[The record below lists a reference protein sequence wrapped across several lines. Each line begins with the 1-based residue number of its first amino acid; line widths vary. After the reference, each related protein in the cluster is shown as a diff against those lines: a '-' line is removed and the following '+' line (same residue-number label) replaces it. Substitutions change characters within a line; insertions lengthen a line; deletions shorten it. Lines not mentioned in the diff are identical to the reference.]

1 MNLSL
6 SGRKIAMTR
15 VSAET
20 QYITPIGSPTLDEL
34 LKDCDSFRK
43 GDPGG
48 GVKSDDPAHHIIDVE
63 ALYVKPVPYVLAF
76 NNLEYDVILRRR
88 FDFSRRRSSA
98 SVKTLLGGV
107 SGEACDGDILAVLG
121 ASGAGKS
128 TLIDALAGRVAE
140 GSLRGTV
147 TLNGEKVL
155 QSRLLKVIS
164 AYVMQDDLLFPMLTV
179 KETLMFAS
187 EFRLPRSLSKS
198 KKMERVEALIDQLG
212 LRNAANTVIGDEGH
226 RGVSGGERR
235 RVSIGIDII
244 HDPIVLFLDEPT
256 SGLDSTNAFMVVQV
270 LKRIAQSGSIV
281 IMSIHQPSARIV
293 ELLDRLIILSRG
305 KSVFNGSPA
314 ILPGFFS
321 DFGRP
326 IPEKENI
333 TEFALDLVREL
344 EGSKEGTKALV
355 DFNEKWQQNKISL
368 IQSAPQTNELEPDR
382 ALSLK
387 EAINA
392 SVSRG
397 KLVSGS
403 SRSNPTSMETVS
415 SYANPSLFETFIL
428 AKRYMKNWIRMPEL
442 VGTRIATV
450 MVTGS
455 LLATVYWKLD
465 HTPRGAQERLTLFA
479 FVVPTMFYCCLDNV
493 PVFIQERY
501 IFLRETTHNAYRT
514 SSYVISH
521 SLVSLP
527 QLIAPSLV
535 FSAITFWTVG
545 LSGGLEGFFFYCL
558 LIYASFWSGSSV
570 VTFISGV
577 VPHIMLCYMV
587 AITYLAYCLLL
598 SGFYVN
604 RDRIPF
610 YWTWFH
616 YISLLK
622 YPYEAVLINEFD
634 DPSRCFVK
642 GVQVFD
648 STLLGG
654 VSHSGKVK
662 LLETL
667 SDSLRTR
674 ITESTCLRTGSDLL
688 AQQGIT
694 QLSKWDCLWITF
706 ASGLF
711 FRILFYFALLFG
723 SRNKRT

>member
-6 SGRKIAMTR
+6 SGRKISLPR
-15 VSAET
+15 VLAET
-20 QYITPIGSPTLDEL
+20 QYITPDGSPTFEEL

-43 GDPGG
+43 GDSGDA
-48 GVKSDDPAHHIIDVE
+48 VKSDDPAHHHIIDVE
-63 ALYVKPVPYVLAF
+63 TLSVKPVPFVLAF
-76 NNLEYDVILRRR
+76 NNLAYDVTLRRR
-88 FDFSRRRSSA
+88 FDFSRRKSSC
-98 SVKTLLGGV
+98 SVKTLLDDV
-107 SGEACDGDILAVLG
+107 SGKACDGDILAVLG

-179 KETLMFAS
+179 KETLTFAS

-212 LRNAANTVIGDEGH
+212 LRNAVNTVIGDEGH

-244 HDPIVLFLDEPT
+244 RDPIVLFLDEPT

-270 LKRIAQSGSIV
+270 LKRIAQSGSVV
-281 IMSIHQPSARIV
+281 IMSIHQPSARILD
-293 ELLDRLIILSRG
+293 LLDRLIILSRG

-314 ILPGFFS
+314 SLPGFFS

-326 IPEKENI
+326 IPDKENI
-333 TEFALDLVREL
+333 TEFSLDLVREL
-344 EGSKEGTKALV
+344 EGSTEGTKGLV
-355 DFNEKWQQNKISL
+355 DFNEKWQKN
-368 IQSAPQTNELEPDR
+368 QSVRATPQTG
-382 ALSLK
+382 LSLK

-403 SRSNPTSMETVS
+403 SKANPISMETVS

-442 VGTRIATV
+442 LATRIATV
-450 MVTGS
+450 MVTGF

-465 HTPRGAQERLTLFA
+465 NTPRGAQERLTLFA

-527 QLIAPSLV
+527 QLLAPSLV
-535 FSAITFWTVG
+535 FASITFWTVG

-558 LIYASFWSGSSV
+558 IIYASFWSGSSV
-570 VTFISGV
+570 ITFISGL
-577 VPHIMLCYMV
+577 VPNIMLSYMV
-587 AITYLAYCLLL
+587 AISYLAYCLLL

-604 RDRIPF
+604 RDRIPI
-610 YWTWFH
+610 YWLWFH

-634 DPSRCFVK
+634 DPSHCFVK

-648 STLLGG
+648 NTLLGG
-654 VSHSGKVK
+654 VSDSGKVK

-667 SDSLRTR
+667 GRSLSTK
-674 ITESTCLRTGSDLL
+674 ITESTCLRTGSELL

>member
-1 MNLSL
+1 MQRIVLS
-6 SGRKIAMTR
+6 SDNNI
-15 VSAET
+15 S
-20 QYITPIGSPTLDEL
+20 PIGSPTLAEL

-43 GDPGG
+43 EDSGNP
-48 GVKSDDPAHHIIDVE
+48 VRSDDPAHHTIDVE
-63 ALYVKPVPYVLAF
+63 ALHVQPVPFVLAF
-76 NNLEYDVILRRR
+76 NNLEYDVTLRQG
-88 FDFSRRRSSA
+88 FGFSRKS
-98 SVKTLLGGV
+98 SVKTLVDDV

-140 GSLRGTV
+140 TRLKGSV
-147 TLNGEKVL
+147 TLNGEKIL

-179 KETLMFAS
+179 KETLVFAS
-187 EFRLPRSLSKS
+187 EFRLPRTLSKS
-198 KKMERVEALIDQLG
+198 KKMERVETLIDQLG
-212 LRNAANTVIGDEGH
+212 LRNAVDTVIGDEGH

-270 LKRIAQSGSIV
+270 LKRIAKSGSIV

-305 KSVFNGSPA
+305 KSVFNGSPES
-314 ILPGFFS
+314 LSRFFS
-321 DFGRP
+321 DFGHP

-333 TEFALDLVREL
+333 TEFALDLIRQL
-344 EGSKEGTKALV
+344 EVSTEGTKELV
-355 DFNEKWQQNKISL
+355 EFNKKWEQNKLKLS
-368 IQSAPQTNELEPDR
+368 QSARATPQTTPHQG
-382 ALSLK
+382 LSLK

-397 KLVSGS
+397 KLVSGTS
-403 SRSNPTSMETVS
+403 AVNPIAMESIS
-415 SYANPSLFETFIL
+415 SYANPSFFETLIL

-442 VGTRIATV
+442 MGTRIAMV
-450 MVTGS
+450 MVTAI
-455 LLATVYWKLD
+455 LLATVYWNLD
-465 HTPRGAQERLTLFA
+465 NTPRGAQERSTFFA
-479 FVVPTMFYCCLDNV
+479 FVVPTMFYCCLDNI

-535 FSAITFWTVG
+535 FASITFWTVG
-545 LSGGLEGFFFYCL
+545 LSGGLEGFLFYSL
-558 LIYASFWSGSSV
+558 IIYASFWSGSSI

-577 VPHIMLCYMV
+577 VPNIMISYMV
-587 AITYLAYCLLL
+587 TIAYVAYCLLL

-604 RDRIPF
+604 RDRIPV
-610 YWTWFH
+610 YWIWFH
-616 YISLLK
+616 YISPLK

-634 DPSRCFVK
+634 DPLRCFVK

-648 STLLGG
+648 GTLLGG
-654 VSHSGKVK
+654 VSYSRKIK

-667 SDSLRTR
+667 SRSLKTK
-674 ITESTCLRTGSDLL
+674 ITESTCLKTGSKLL

-694 QLSKWDCLWITF
+694 QLSKWDCLWITL

>member
-1 MNLSL
+1 MMNLSL
-6 SGRKIAMTR
+6 SARKTAMPCLLE
-15 VSAET
+15 ET
-20 QYITPIGSPTLDEL
+20 QYIFPAGSPTLVEL

-43 GDPGG
+43 EDSSS
-48 GVKSDDPAHHIIDVE
+48 VTRSDDTAHHIIDID
-63 ALYVKPVPYVLAF
+63 ALHVPPAVPFVLAF
-76 NNLEYDVILRRR
+76 INLAYSVTLRQR
-88 FDFSRRRSSA
+88 FGSSST
-98 SVKTLLGGV
+98 SVKTLLDDV

-128 TLIDALAGRVAE
+128 TLIDALAGRVAKE
-140 GSLRGTV
+140 SLRGSV
-147 TLNGEKVL
+147 TLNGDNVL
-155 QSRLLKVIS
+155 QSSLLKVIS

-212 LRNAANTVIGDEGH
+212 LRSAADTRIGDEGH

-281 IMSIHQPSARIV
+281 IMSIHQPSARILD
-293 ELLDRLIILSRG
+293 LLDRLIILSRG

-314 ILPGFFS
+314 NLPSFFS
-321 DFGRP
+321 DFGHP
-326 IPEKENI
+326 IPERENI
-333 TEFALDLVREL
+333 TEFSLDLVREL
-344 EGSKEGTKALV
+344 EREPNEGTRELV
-355 DFNEKWQQNKISL
+355 DFNDGWQKKKF
-368 IQSAPQTNELEPDR
+368 ARDTTQTASQQ

-387 EAINA
+387 EAIDA

-403 SRSNPTSMETVS
+403 SGSMETIS

-450 MVTGS
+450 MVTGF

-465 HTPRGAQERLTLFA
+465 NTPKGAQERLTLFA
-479 FVVPTMFYCCLDNV
+479 FVVPTMFFCCLDNV

-501 IFLRETTHNAYRT
+501 IFLRETAHNAYRT
-514 SSYVISH
+514 SSYVISY
-521 SLVSLP
+521 SLVTMP
-527 QLIAPSLV
+527 QLIAPSIV
-535 FSAITFWTVG
+535 FASITFWTVG
-545 LSGGLEGFFFYCL
+545 LNGGLQGFFFYVL
-558 LIYASFWSGSSV
+558 IIYASFWSGSSV

-577 VPHIMLCYMV
+577 LPNIMLSYMV
-587 AITYLAYCLLL
+587 ATSYLAYCLLVL

-604 RDRIPF
+604 RDRIPV
-610 YWTWFH
+610 YWMWFH

-622 YPYEAVLINEFD
+622 FPYEAVLINEFD

-648 STLLGG
+648 GTLIGG
-654 VSHSGKVK
+654 VSDSGKVK
-662 LLETL
+662 LLQTL
-667 SDSLRTR
+667 GMSLRKR

-688 AQQGIT
+688 VQQGVT

-706 ASGLF
+706 ACGLF
-711 FRILFYFALLFG
+711 FRILFYFTLLFG
-723 SRNKRT
+723 SKNKRT

>member
-1 MNLSL
+1 MMNLPMSA
-6 SGRKIAMTR
+6 RKITMPC
-15 VSAET
+15 VMEEPP
-20 QYITPIGSPTLDEL
+20 YILPDGSPTLVEL

-43 GDPGG
+43 EGSNS
-48 GVKSDDPAHHIIDVE
+48 VTKSDDTSHHIIDID
-63 ALYVKPVPYVLAF
+63 ALHVPPAVPFVLAF
-76 NNLEYDVILRRR
+76 NNLEYSVTLRQR
-88 FDFSRRRSSA
+88 FGFSST
-98 SVKTLLGGV
+98 SVKTLLDDV

-128 TLIDALAGRVAE
+128 TLIDALAGRVAKE
-140 GSLRGTV
+140 SLRGSV
-147 TLNGEKVL
+147 TLNGDNVL
-155 QSRLLKVIS
+155 QSSLLKVIS

-212 LRNAANTVIGDEGH
+212 LRNAADTRIGDEGH

-235 RVSIGIDII
+235 RVSIGMDII

-281 IMSIHQPSARIV
+281 IMSIHQPSARILD
-293 ELLDRLIILSRG
+293 LLDRLIILSRG

-314 ILPGFFS
+314 NLPSFFS
-321 DFGRP
+321 DFGHP
-326 IPEKENI
+326 IPERENI

-344 EGSKEGTKALV
+344 EREPNEGTRELV
-355 DFNEKWQQNKISL
+355 EFNEKWQKTIFARDTTQTGSD
-368 IQSAPQTNELEPDR
+368 QS
-382 ALSLK
+382 LSLK
-387 EAINA
+387 EAIDA

-403 SRSNPTSMETVS
+403 SGSNLLSMETVS

-450 MVTGS
+450 MVTGF

-465 HTPRGAQERLTLFA
+465 NTPRGAQERLTFFA

-501 IFLRETTHNAYRT
+501 IFLRETAHNAYRT

-521 SLVSLP
+521 SLVTMP
-527 QLIAPSLV
+527 QLIAPSIV
-535 FSAITFWTVG
+535 FASITFWTVG
-545 LSGGLEGFFFYCL
+545 LNGGLQGFFFYVL
-558 LIYASFWSGSSV
+558 IIYASFWSGASV

-577 VPHIMLCYMV
+577 LPNIMLSYMV
-587 AITYLAYCLLL
+587 AISYLAYCLLL

-604 RDRIPF
+604 RDRIPI
-610 YWTWFH
+610 YWMWFH

-622 YPYEAVLINEFD
+622 FPYEAVLINEFD

-648 STLLGG
+648 GTLIGG
-654 VSHSGKVK
+654 VSDSGKVK
-662 LLETL
+662 LLRTL
-667 SDSLRTR
+667 GMSLRKR

-688 AQQGIT
+688 AQQSIT

-706 ASGLF
+706 ACGLF

-723 SRNKRT
+723 RKNKRT

>member
-43 GDPGG
+43 GDSGD

-63 ALYVKPVPYVLAF
+63 ALYVKPVPYVLDF
-76 NNLEYDVILRRR
+76 NNLQYDVTLRRR
-88 FDFSRRRSSA
+88 FGFSRQNG
-98 SVKTLLGGV
+98 VKTLLDDV
-107 SGEACDGDILAVLG
+107 SGEASDGDILAVLG

-140 GSLRGTV
+140 GSLRGSV

-212 LRNAANTVIGDEGH
+212 
-226 RGVSGGERR
+226 R

-314 ILPGFFS
+314 SLPGFFS

-333 TEFALDLVREL
+333 SEFALDLVREL
-344 EGSKEGTKALV
+344 EGSNEGTKALV

-368 IQSAPQTNELEPDR
+368 IQSAPQTNKLEPDR

-450 MVTGS
+450 MVTGC

-527 QLIAPSLV
+527 QLLAPSLV

-545 LSGGLEGFFFYCL
+545 LSGGLEGFVFYCL

-577 VPHIMLCYMV
+577 VPNIMLCYMV
-587 AITYLAYCLLL
+587 SITYLAYCLLL

-616 YISLLK
+616 YISILK

-634 DPSRCFVK
+634 DPSRCFVR

-654 VSHSGKVK
+654 VSDSGKVK

-667 SDSLRTR
+667 SKSLRTK

-688 AQQGIT
+688 AQQGIRGREVT
-694 QLSKWDCLWITF
+694 T
-706 ASGLF
+706 
-711 FRILFYFALLFG
+711 Y
-723 SRNKRT
+723 

>member
-1 MNLSL
+1 MPC
-6 SGRKIAMTR
+6 
-15 VSAET
+15 EPP
-20 QYITPIGSPTLDEL
+20 YILPDGSPTLVEL

-43 GDPGG
+43 EGSNS
-48 GVKSDDPAHHIIDVE
+48 VTKSDDTSHHIIDID
-63 ALYVKPVPYVLAF
+63 ALHVPPAVPFVLAF
-76 NNLEYDVILRRR
+76 NNLEYSVTLRQR
-88 FDFSRRRSSA
+88 FGFSST
-98 SVKTLLGGV
+98 SVKTLLDDV

-128 TLIDALAGRVAE
+128 TLIDALAGRVAKE
-140 GSLRGTV
+140 SLRGSV
-147 TLNGEKVL
+147 TLNGDNVL
-155 QSRLLKVIS
+155 QSNLLKVIS

-198 KKMERVEALIDQLG
+198 KKMERM
-212 LRNAANTVIGDEGH
+212 
-226 RGVSGGERR
+226 
-235 RVSIGIDII
+235 DII

-281 IMSIHQPSARIV
+281 IMSIHQPSARILD
-293 ELLDRLIILSRG
+293 LLDRLIILSRG

-314 ILPGFFS
+314 NLPSFFS
-321 DFGRP
+321 DFGHP
-326 IPEKENI
+326 IPERENI

-344 EGSKEGTKALV
+344 EREPNEGTRELV
-355 DFNEKWQQNKISL
+355 EFNEKWQKTIFARDTTQTGSD
-368 IQSAPQTNELEPDR
+368 QS
-382 ALSLK
+382 LSLK
-387 EAINA
+387 EAIDA

-403 SRSNPTSMETVS
+403 SGSNLLSMQTVS

-450 MVTGS
+450 MVTGF

-465 HTPRGAQERLTLFA
+465 NTPRGAQERLTFFA

-501 IFLRETTHNAYRT
+501 IFLRETAHNAYRT

-521 SLVSLP
+521 SLVTMP
-527 QLIAPSLV
+527 QLIAPSIV
-535 FSAITFWTVG
+535 FASITFWTVG
-545 LSGGLEGFFFYCL
+545 LNGGLQGFFFYVL
-558 LIYASFWSGSSV
+558 IIYASFWSGASV

-577 VPHIMLCYMV
+577 LPNIMLSYMV
-587 AITYLAYCLLL
+587 AISYLAYCLLL

-604 RDRIPF
+604 RDRIPI
-610 YWTWFH
+610 YWMWFH

-622 YPYEAVLINEFD
+622 FPYEAVLINEFD

-648 STLLGG
+648 GTLIGG
-654 VSHSGKVK
+654 VSDSGKVK
-662 LLETL
+662 LLRTL
-667 SDSLRTR
+667 GMSLRKR

-688 AQQGIT
+688 AQQSIT

-706 ASGLF
+706 ACGLF

-723 SRNKRT
+723 RKNKRT

>member
-1 MNLSL
+1 MMSL
-6 SGRKIAMTR
+6 PMSARKITMPC
-15 VSAET
+15 VMEET
-20 QYITPIGSPTLDEL
+20 PYIFPDGSPTLVEL

-43 GDPGG
+43 EDSNSIT
-48 GVKSDDPAHHIIDVE
+48 KSDDTSHHIIDID
-63 ALYVKPVPYVLAF
+63 ALHVPPAVPFVLAF
-76 NNLEYDVILRRR
+76 NNLEYSVTLRQR
-88 FDFSRRRSSA
+88 FGFSST
-98 SVKTLLGGV
+98 SVKTLLDDV
-107 SGEACDGDILAVLG
+107 SGEACDGNILAVLG
-121 ASGAGKS
+121 ASGAGKF
-128 TLIDALAGRVAE
+128 TLIDALAGRVAKE
-140 GSLRGTV
+140 SLRGSV
-147 TLNGEKVL
+147 TLNGDNVL
-155 QSRLLKVIS
+155 QSSLLKVIS

-198 KKMERVEALIDQLG
+198 KKMERVDALIDQLG
-212 LRNAANTVIGDEGH
+212 LRSAVDTRIGDEGH

-270 LKRIAQSGSIV
+270 LKRIARSGSIV
-281 IMSIHQPSARIV
+281 IMSIHQPSARILD
-293 ELLDRLIILSRG
+293 LLDRLIILSRG
-305 KSVFNGSPA
+305 KSMFNGPPA
-314 ILPGFFS
+314 SLPSFFS
-321 DFGRP
+321 DFGHP
-326 IPEKENI
+326 IPERENI

-344 EGSKEGTKALV
+344 ERESTEGTRELV
-355 DFNEKWQQNKISL
+355 DFNEGWQKKKF
-368 IQSAPQTNELEPDR
+368 ARDTTQTASQQ

-387 EAINA
+387 EAIDA

-403 SRSNPTSMETVS
+403 SGSMETIS

-450 MVTGS
+450 MVTGF

-465 HTPRGAQERLTLFA
+465 NTPRGANERLTFFA
-479 FVVPTMFYCCLDNV
+479 FVMPTMFYCCLDNV

-521 SLVSLP
+521 SLVTMP
-527 QLIAPSLV
+527 QLIAPSIV
-535 FSAITFWTVG
+535 FASITFWTVG
-545 LSGGLEGFFFYCL
+545 LNGGLQGFFFYIL
-558 LIYASFWSGSSV
+558 IIYASFWSGSSV

-577 VPHIMLCYMV
+577 LPNIMLSYMV
-587 AITYLAYCLLL
+587 AISYLAYCLLL

-604 RDRIPF
+604 RDRIPI
-610 YWTWFH
+610 YWMWFH

-622 YPYEAVLINEFD
+622 FPYEAVLINEFD

-648 STLLGG
+648 GTLIGG
-654 VSHSGKVK
+654 MSDSGKVK
-662 LLETL
+662 LLQTL
-667 SDSLRTR
+667 GMSLRKR

-688 AQQGIT
+688 AQQSIT

-706 ASGLF
+706 ACGLF

-723 SRNKRT
+723 SKNKRT

>member
-1 MNLSL
+1 MASL
-6 SGRKIAMTR
+6 SGRKIAMPPC
-15 VSAET
+15 VLEET
-20 QYITPIGSPTLDEL
+20 QYIFPDGSPTLVEL

-43 GDPGG
+43 GDSGS
-48 GVKSDDPAHHIIDVE
+48 VTRSHDPAHHIIDVD
-63 ALYVKPVPYVLAF
+63 ALHVRPVPFVLAF
-76 NNLEYDVILRRR
+76 NNLEYDVTLRRR
-88 FDFSRRRSSA
+88 FDFSRRSSV
-98 SVKTLLGGV
+98 SVKTLLDDV
-107 SGEACDGDILAVLG
+107 SGEACDGDILAILG

-128 TLIDALAGRVAE
+128 TLIDALAGRVAKE
-140 GSLRGTV
+140 SLRGTV

-187 EFRLPRSLSKS
+187 EFRLPRSLPKS

-212 LRNAANTVIGDEGH
+212 LRNAVDTIIGDEGH

-281 IMSIHQPSARIV
+281 IMSVHQPSARIV
-293 ELLDRLIILSRG
+293 DLLDRLIILSRG

-314 ILPGFFS
+314 SLPSFFS
-321 DFGRP
+321 EFGRP
-326 IPEKENI
+326 IPERENI
-333 TEFALDLVREL
+333 TEFALDLIREL
-344 EGSKEGTKALV
+344 ERSNEGTRELV
-355 DFNEKWQQNKISL
+355 EFNEKWQKKQFSR
-368 IQSAPQTNELEPDR
+368 ATPQDESHQ

-387 EAINA
+387 ESIDA

-403 SRSNPTSMETVS
+403 SGSNLMSMETVS
-415 SYANPSLFETFIL
+415 SYANPSFFETFIL
-428 AKRYMKNWIRMPEL
+428 ARRYMKNWIRMPEL
-442 VGTRIATV
+442 VGTRIGTV
-450 MVTGS
+450 MVTGF
-455 LLATVYWKLD
+455 LLATVYWSLD
-465 HTPRGAQERLTLFA
+465 NTPRGAQERLTFFA

-493 PVFIQERY
+493 PVFIQERF

-527 QLIAPSLV
+527 QLIAPSIV
-535 FSAITFWTVG
+535 FASITFWTVG
-545 LSGGLEGFFFYCL
+545 LSGGLQGFFFYL
-558 LIYASFWSGSSV
+558 LIIYASFWSGSSV
-570 VTFISGV
+570 VTFISGAL
-577 VPHIMLCYMV
+577 PNIMLSYMV
-587 AITYLAYCLLL
+587 AISYLAYCLLL

-604 RDRIPF
+604 RDRIPI
-610 YWTWFH
+610 YWMWFH
-616 YISLLK
+616 YISLVK

-634 DPSRCFVK
+634 DPSRCFVE

-648 STLLGG
+648 GTLLGG
-654 VSHSGKVK
+654 VSNSGKVK

-667 SDSLRTR
+667 GRSLRTK
-674 ITESTCLRTGSDLL
+674 ITESTCLRTGPELL

-694 QLSKWDCLWITF
+694 QLSKWDCLWITL
-706 ASGLF
+706 ACGLF

-723 SRNKRT
+723 SKNKRT